1 MEKKITHGQEFM
13 IKISI
18 TGPESTGK
26 SWLAEQLAK
35 HYSTSWVPEFARAY
49 LQQIE
54 RPYTY
59 ADILYIAQQQLN
71 SEIAA
76 GKNNSLLFCDTDFCV
91 TTIWCNVKYGE
102 CHQWISD
109 QLDKNEYGLYLLCDI
124 DLPWQYD
131 PLREHPE
138 MRKELFT
145 MYHDLLKEKHFNYR
159 IVKGKD
165 DTRLQ
170 HAIRFVDEFL
180 KNSRL
185 QSDPDGNLVK
195 T

>member
-1 MEKKITHGQEFM
+1 M

-35 HYSTSWVPEFARAY
+35 HYSTSWIPEFARAY

-165 DTRLQ
+165 ETRLQ